1 MTIIGLV
8 PPEQLSGMAQA
19 LMADAE
25 RLRAKGD
32 HASAAKCEALARR
45 AVVRAS
51 LVTKH
56 HEVER

>member
-1 MTIIGLV
+1 MSFIGLV
-8 PPEQLSGMAQA
+8 PPDQLGGMAQR

-45 AVVRAS
+45 AIARAS